1 MQVIYVDVLLF
12 FNFCVNYFLL
22 RGTAFLTHTP
32 CRIPRCL
39 LSALLGS
46 FSALVILLPPLP
58 LAVNLLIRLGT
69 AAGMNGVLC
78 FGLSRRTMLRQTIWF
93 FCCSMLFAG
102 FLMFLQQST
111 NSRRIFWAI
120 NAFTC
125 SFLFRFAFSAR
136 YWHMEFYDS
145 GMLSGCDADIPM
157 FPIGSIF
164 ASAQKLGY
172 KQG

>member
-46 FSALVILLPPLP
+46 FSALIILLPPLP

-69 AAGMNGVLC
+69 AAGMNGQALHQE
-78 FGLSRRTMLRQTIWF
+78 FS
-93 FCCSMLFAG
+93 
-102 FLMFLQQST
+102 FLQK
-111 NSRRIFWAI
+111 
-120 NAFTC
+120 AFRA
-125 SFLFRFAFSAR
+125 SSQLFQALF
-136 YWHMEFYDS
+136 
-145 GMLSGCDADIPM
+145 
-157 FPIGSIF
+157 
-164 ASAQKLGY
+164 
-172 KQG
+172 

>member
-69 AAGMNGVLC
+69 AAGMNELLC
-78 FGLSRRTMLRQTIWF
+78 FELSRRTMLRLV
-93 FCCSMLFAG
+93 CSSL
-102 FLMFLQQST
+102 
-111 NSRRIFWAI
+111 
-120 NAFTC
+120 
-125 SFLFRFAFSAR
+125 
-136 YWHMEFYDS
+136 
-145 GMLSGCDADIPM
+145 
-157 FPIGSIF
+157 
-164 ASAQKLGY
+164 AS
-172 KQG
+172 